1 MSTQREED
9 LARAVEQLLRAMSLE
24 PGSKDL
30 AETPRRVAETWS
42 REFLSGYDMDPR
54 EILASPVQGEDN
66 PDAVFITDLSFH
78 SMCPHHLL
86 PFRGKAHVA
95 YIPEGKLLG
104 FGRVAQLV
112 ACYTHR
118 FTLQERATT
127 QIARALVDH
136 LPARGAGCV
145 MESEQLCLAIPGDK
159 HEDSR
164 VLTSAFLGEF
174 RERSDLRARLM
185 AAAGRAG

>member
-1 MSTQREED
+1 MADQEKLES
-9 LARAVEQLLRAMSLE
+9 AVEQLLRAMGLD

-30 AETPRRVAETWS
+30 AETAHRVADVWG
-42 REFLSGYDMDPR
+42 REFLSGYEKDPR
-54 EILASPVQGEDN
+54 VILGNPVQGEDP
-66 PDAVFITDLSFH
+66 PDAVFITDLAFH

-95 YIPEGKLLG
+95 YIPEGNLLG

-112 ACYTHR
+112 ACYTQR

-127 QIARALVDH
+127 QVARALVDH
-136 LPARGAGCV
+136 LPAKGAGCV

-159 HEDSR
+159 HDDSR

-174 RERSDLRARLM
+174 KERADLRSRLM
-185 AAAGRAG
+185 AAVGRAGRG